1 MYMKNL
7 KSKIVLLVVTIL
19 IASTSFSQTV
29 THKDSL
35 SIKYNDSTISL
46 SKSVAILVAK
56 DLVKKDA
63 LEKEVALLKQDTTL
77 SGEIIKAKDKQLDMY
92 ASKENVYKSTLAFH
106 DRINDNN
113 IKFISGQKHTIKM
126 LKGIILALTA
136 LVIIK

>member
-1 MYMKNL
+1 MKNL
-7 KSKIVLLVVTIL
+7 KSKIALLVVTIL

>member
-1 MYMKNL
+1 
-7 KSKIVLLVVTIL
+7 L

>member
-1 MYMKNL
+1 MKNL